1 MDLFY
6 LSERLKSTALKNIHY
21 LMLTVKYTP
30 YPPIKI
36 KASFGSV
43 QTEYISKLVSK
54 VSNVPKKKFSPPTK
68 K

>member
-21 LMLTVKYTP
+21 LMLTVKYTQN
-30 YPPIKI
+30 PPIKI
-36 KASFGSV
+36 KPFGSV

-54 VSNVPKKKFSPPTK
+54 VSNVPKKKLTPPK